1 MPTAI
6 FDIIQKEA
14 LLNSYTVEDTQVTKD
29 FIEGVIR
36 KLTGLQIHQYDVSYV
51 DQEDDKIMT
60 IT

>member
-36 KLTGLQIHQYDVSYV
+36 KLTGL
-51 DQEDDKIMT
+51 
-60 IT
+60 